1 MRRQTADRRAVVIRR
16 TLLAAA
22 IWTLALGGPLRADE
36 YIVEISGSDGTAFGG
51 TCLLITA
58 NNNRNFSASGAV
70 PLVFEFSGDVIS
82 CAIQRKTGNGDLRM
96 VIRSSRGR
104 VVAESSKVLPFG
116 VIMAAG
122 R

>member
-1 MRRQTADRRAVVIRR
+1 VIRR